1 MIPFRDMGWL
11 KWLRVITYIYHLR
24 SSTYIG
30 SWWWTTYNVHLYI
43 LENYRIGITKW
54 PDSDKKANP
63 QRWKSN
69 KVLYFLSFFLSFYF
83 FLLNKEKCM
92 AWGLVAIPHIH
103 RVSDTTR
110 QTQWNLA
117 WGSPKQYNSWVSMF
131 DPVSQVWGTDV
142 TDSLVRLLWGLAQ
155 IWDKCETCLTEKKG
169 LKSKTGWFWEPDCET
184 PSTWLSFATLLA
196 QAW

>member
-1 MIPFRDMGWL
+1 MTR
-11 KWLRVITYIYHLR
+11 
-24 SSTYIG
+24 
-30 SWWWTTYNVHLYI
+30 
-43 LENYRIGITKW
+43 
-54 PDSDKKANP
+54 
-63 QRWKSN
+63 QRQKS
-69 KVLYFLSFFLSFYF
+69 KSAEVEKQQGPLFSFFLSFYF